1 MRLRPLIPVTLLL
14 CGIVVRET
22 VPAAHAQLG
31 AGSTLAITG
40 VTLIDVRA
48 SGPLSARRDGQTVIV
63 DRGTIT
69 HIGPAATAS
78 VPPGAQRVDG
88 LRRYLIPGLW
98 DAHAHLSSAG
108 PSALLAYVAT
118 GITTVRDLGGR
129 ITDFQAWEQEIRDG
143 TLVAPR
149 IFKAGPNIEGAWW
162 LDPALMLMAS
172 DPALSRFPM
181 LEFSPRERLDGP
193 QDARRAVA
201 ALAAHGVDV
210 VKFRNLRAGEFRAVA
225 GEAKL
230 RNLPLVGHVP
240 RGVSI
245 GEAAEQGLRSLEH
258 AESVTLSLG
267 DANDAERRVQF
278 TRVASSGAAITPTLV
293 SDVAYRLTS
302 DDVARSIVNDT
313 SNRLDSRR
321 RYIARQLLD
330 AWTFGLETKR
340 LEPAIDWAESHRRQI
355 ADMRRARQ
363 VGVRLLVGTDL
374 GVSLVYPGFSVHEE
388 LQLLV
393 KEVELTP
400 IESLRAATVNPS
412 RNMGLV
418 DTAEGIAVG
427 QRADLVLLD
436 ADPLENIRNTARIR
450 GVVLNGR
457 LLSRDRLD
465 ALLVTAERMAR
476 ASSNGRR

>member
-14 CGIVVRET
+14 CGIVARET

-31 AGSTLAITG
+31 AGSPLAITG

-63 DRGTIT
+63 DRGIIT

-78 VPPGAQRVDG
+78 VPPGVQRVDG

-108 PSALLAYVAT
+108 PSALPAYVAT

-129 ITDFQAWEQEIRDG
+129 IADFRAWEQEIRDG

-149 IFKAGPNIEGAWW
+149 MFKAGPNIEGAWW
-162 LDPALMLMAS
+162 LDPALMLIAS

-210 VKFRNLRAGEFRAVA
+210 IKFRNLRAGEFRAVA
-225 GEAKL
+225 GEAKP

-245 GEAAEQGLRSLEH
+245 GEAAEQGLQSLEH

-330 AWTFGLETKR
+330 AWTFGLETVSSPR
-340 LEPAIDWAESHRRQI
+340 LTGPSHT
-355 ADMRRARQ
+355 
-363 VGVRLLVGTDL
+363 VVRSPTCGAL
-374 GVSLVYPGFSVHEE
+374 
-388 LQLLV
+388 
-393 KEVELTP
+393 
-400 IESLRAATVNPS
+400 
-412 RNMGLV
+412 
-418 DTAEGIAVG
+418 
-427 QRADLVLLD
+427 
-436 ADPLENIRNTARIR
+436 
-450 GVVLNGR
+450 GR
-457 LLSRDRLD
+457 LASDYSSVRIWGCRLSIL
-465 ALLVTAERMAR
+465 
-476 ASSNGRR
+476 ASVSTRNCSYL